1 MKYPHLLGITVAVV
15 IPAAGTACLVAL
27 AKLIQAGLN
36 NL

>member
-1 MKYPHLLGITVAVV
+1 MKEYLIGITVAVI
-15 IPAAGTACLVAL
+15 IPAAGTACLVRL